1 MLRKGRIRTIAK
13 RLTRQSFRNA
23 HGFGFMGKT
32 GRLMIALLAFVL
44 AMFPFETW
52 HPLNAQDPSPA
63 PSGSMMPPENLP
75 RVVGPGVLPDLM
87 YMRNSKGEEILVPR
101 ARYEDFERLLME
113 TELGGEGLTATP
125 SLNQLDLVI
134 EPVTDYAKIQVR
146 GMISLK
152 KANRT
157 TWTVPIALSQLQWIP
172 GGKEGSGV
180 ANKQNDSNL
189 QETQESLDGLESISA
204 TAQANGY
211 LWRVGPGKSLQK
223 RLFVDAVC
231 KFVSTP
237 SGNTLRLDLPPAAT
251 VVKLKLPKGDWDLN
265 ATGGGNEVVE
275 PFQIQGEHSIAI
287 VRTSANSI
295 NLTWSRKTTRDA
307 IAAVEIR
314 SQTKFSPSGDTNRW
328 RADSAIAIRGP
339 AKLGGKRI
347 RWILPPQAILREAN
361 SDRIV
366 FSNYRLVKSSNAS
379 PSGNTDPP
387 TLVSDQP
394 SDFWWIEIDEAYG
407 RSELDL
413 NLEWELKRLP
423 NDSQVRF
430 EAPKLEGVDRHN
442 GTVEFSIPRINSID
456 WSPIGN
462 VQLVRQSQASDG
474 SESIVYTFQFEGQAA
489 GISTLWTTIAD
500 RPKITSQ
507 QRIEIRENQLI
518 LRGLIEFGS
527 DPIQLPLLQFEAEGW
542 KPERLALYPSD
553 IDVPLDSIPDAGKS
567 TAENPLG
574 GWSLPISS
582 NLWIRSSSKPR
593 ANASDSSRSDRPS
606 ESGPVGLGLGNP
618 FEILANSTDR
628 KESTSIWK
636 MEYLLSRTHSNES
649 KELSLSLPRLSWL
662 SQESQQRVSRTI
674 PGSLLIYSWPYR
686 LAADPKSSSG
696 LVETSLDRNMQ
707 QQVFSSGSGPW
718 PFLLQYQIADSAS
731 VSRWVGSRTRKGSFV
746 TAGLSAKVS
755 PVRDSIQWNLRW
767 DCSCLGSRPTSL
779 NIGLP
784 IDARSIDAK
793 QAISDLSVQID
804 NTAVPVEWID
814 PEVSI
819 PGYRWVKLSIPEVAI
834 DGSNRLDFLLEAKYI
849 SDQPLLKQLDQ
860 QVTLDLELAILE
872 SAKPTEQVLVETIAV
887 ATLDSDSLSLR
898 PFSESNQ
905 GIISIDPSEPR
916 VSLTA
921 NRRSSEPKSNVNI
934 EGEWIQTI
942 VNALEQR
949 DRYVVRFQTD
959 QKSISM
965 PTQGATIREA
975 EWMLDGQRAIIREDS
990 EKKGWAIVSLPDS
1003 NTLSETKAH
1012 VLEVFTTQSVPKGWF
1027 RKVQPIGPR
1036 FAPNPARAPL
1046 IWQIIVPRTE
1056 HLVSSTQNA
1065 LPMYRWRWRDL
1076 VLRRVGETSQ
1086 EQIEDR
1092 FGATKQPILARQVNQ
1107 YDLTSIASN
1116 QPLEASFVPSA
1127 VIWLPVSLFVLCIA
1141 TVIKDN
1147 RWIRWPW
1154 FWGLLLGGF
1163 FIFSQ
1168 LAWDIS
1174 LLVLQATV
1182 ASVGLAAIYTMTRW
1196 LMDRRARRR
1205 SIFVSRQYASSHSNA
1220 KASPGVRNSKKATS
1234 EDSALKSTV
1243 TVKTRESR

>member
-1 MLRKGRIRTIAK
+1 
-13 RLTRQSFRNA
+13 
-23 HGFGFMGKT
+23 
-32 GRLMIALLAFVL
+32 MIGLWAFVL
-44 AMFPFETW
+44 ALFPFEAW
-52 HPLNAQDPSPA
+52 HLLRAQEPSPA

-134 EPVTDYAKIQVR
+134 EPVSDYAKIQVQ

-157 TWTVPIALSQLQWIP
+157 IWTVPIALSQLQWIP
-172 GGKEGSGV
+172 PGNSGTGE
-180 ANKQNDSNL
+180 ANEQSDSNL
-189 QETQESLDGLESISA
+189 KETQQSLDGLESIFA

-211 LWRVGPGKSLQK
+211 LWRVGPGKSLRK
-223 RLFVDAVC
+223 KLFVDAVC

-251 VVKLKLPKGDWDLN
+251 IIKLKLPKGDWDLN

-275 PFQIQGEHSIAI
+275 PFQTQGEHSIAI

-307 IAAVEIR
+307 IAAVEVR

-328 RADSAIAIRGP
+328 RADSSLAIRGP
-339 AKLGGKRI
+339 VKLGGKRI
-347 RWILPPQAILREAN
+347 GWILPPQAILREAN

-366 FSNYRLVKSSNAS
+366 FSNYRLVKNSTPS

-387 TLVSDQP
+387 TLVSDKP
-394 SDFWWIEIDEAYG
+394 TDFWWIEIDEAYG

-413 NLEWELKRLP
+413 NLEWELTRLP

-518 LRGLIEFGS
+518 LRGMIEFSS

-542 KPERLALYPSD
+542 KPERVTLYPSD
-553 IDVPLDSIPDAGKS
+553 IDVPLESVSDAGKS
-567 TAENPLG
+567 TAENPPG
-574 GWSLPISS
+574 GWSLPISA
-582 NLWIRSSSKPR
+582 NLWIRSSTKPR
-593 ANASDSSRSDRPS
+593 ANAADSSRSDRPS
-606 ESGPVGLGLGNP
+606 ESSAVGTGLGNP

-628 KESTSIWK
+628 KESTSGWK
-636 MEYLLSRTHSNES
+636 MEYLLSRTLSNDS

-662 SQESQQRVSRTI
+662 SQESQQRVSRTT
-674 PGSLLIYSWPYR
+674 PGSLLVYSWTYR
-686 LAADPKSSSG
+686 LTADPKACNG
-696 LVETSLDRNMQ
+696 LVETSLDRTTQ
-707 QQVFSSGSGPW
+707 KQVFSTGSGPW

-731 VSRWVGSRTRKGSFV
+731 VSRWVGSRNRKGSFV
-746 TAGLSAKVS
+746 TANLSAKVS
-755 PVRDSIQWNLRW
+755 AVKDSIQWNLRW
-767 DCSCLGSRPTSL
+767 DCRCLGSRPTSL

-784 IDARSIDAK
+784 IDSRTTDAE

-804 NTAVPVEWID
+804 NTAVPVEWIG
-814 PEVSI
+814 PEVST
-819 PGYRWVKLSIPEVAI
+819 PGYRWAKLSIPEVAI
-834 DGSNRLDFLLEAKYI
+834 DGSNRLDFLLEVKYL
-849 SDQPLLKQLDQ
+849 SEQTLLKQLDP
-860 QVTLDLELAILE
+860 QVNLDLELAILE
-872 SAKPTEQVLVETIAV
+872 SSKPTEQVLVEAIAV
-887 ATLDSDSLSLR
+887 STLDSDSMSLA
-898 PFSESNQ
+898 PVSESTQ
-905 GIISIDPSEPR
+905 GFVSIDPNEPR
-916 VSLTA
+916 VFVTA
-921 NRRSSEPKSNVNI
+921 TRRSSEPKSNVNI

-965 PTQGATIREA
+965 PIQGATIREA
-975 EWMLDGQRAIIREDS
+975 EWMLDGQRASIREDS

-1036 FAPNPARAPL
+1036 FDPNPARAPL

-1076 VLRRVGETSQ
+1076 VLRRVGETTQ

-1127 VIWLPVSLFVLCIA
+1127 VIWLPVSLFVLCIT

-1205 SIFVSRQYASSHSNA
+1205 SIFVSRQYSSSQSNA
-1220 KASPGVRNSKKATS
+1220 KANAGARNSKKAIG

>member
-1 MLRKGRIRTIAK
+1 
-13 RLTRQSFRNA
+13 
-23 HGFGFMGKT
+23 
-32 GRLMIALLAFVL
+32 MIGLSALVL
-44 AMFPFETW
+44 ALFPFEAW
-52 HPLNAQDPSPA
+52 HLLRAQDPSPA

-134 EPVTDYAKIQVR
+134 EPVSDYAKIQVQ

-172 GGKEGSGV
+172 PGNTGTGE
-180 ANKQNDSNL
+180 ANEQSDSKL
-189 QETQESLDGLESISA
+189 KETQGSLDGLESIFA

-211 LWRVGPGKSLQK
+211 LWRVGPGNSLQK
-223 RLFVDAVC
+223 KLSVDAVC
-231 KFVSTP
+231 KFVSNP
-237 SGNTLRLDLPPAAT
+237 SGNALRLDLPPAAT
-251 VVKLKLPKGDWDLN
+251 VIKLKLPKGDWDLN

-275 PFQIQGEHSIAI
+275 PFQTQGEHSVAI

-307 IAAVEIR
+307 IAAVEVR
-314 SQTKFSPSGDTNRW
+314 SQTKFSPSGDSNRW
-328 RADSAIAIRGP
+328 RADSALAIRGP
-339 AKLGGKRI
+339 VKLGGKRI
-347 RWILPPQAILREAN
+347 RWILPTQAILREAN

-366 FSNYRLVKSSNAS
+366 FSNYRLVKSSNLS

-387 TLVSDQP
+387 TLVGDKP

-413 NLEWELKRLP
+413 NLEWELTRLP
-423 NDSQVRF
+423 SDSQVRF

-507 QRIEIRENQLI
+507 QRIEVRENQLI
-518 LRGLIEFGS
+518 LRGMIEFGS
-527 DPIQLPLLQFEAEGW
+527 DPIQLPLLQFEAQGW
-542 KPERLALYPSD
+542 KPERVTLYPSD
-553 IDVPLDSIPDAGKS
+553 IDVPLDSISDAGKS
-567 TAENPLG
+567 TEENSLG
-574 GWSLPISS
+574 GWSLPISA
-582 NLWIRSSSKPR
+582 NLWIRSSNKPR
-593 ANASDSSRSDRPS
+593 ANAAELSRSDRPG
-606 ESGPVGLGLGNP
+606 ESSAVGTGLGNP

-628 KESTSIWK
+628 KESTSSWK
-636 MEYLLSRTHSNES
+636 MEYLLSRTLSNDS

-662 SQESQQRVSRTI
+662 SQESQQRVSRAT
-674 PGSLLIYSWPYR
+674 PGSLLVYSWPYR
-686 LAADPKSSSG
+686 LTADPNACEG
-696 LVETSLDRNMQ
+696 LVETSLDRVMQ
-707 QQVFSSGSGPW
+707 KQVFSSGSGPW
-718 PFLLQYQIADSAS
+718 PFLLQYQIADSTNI
-731 VSRWVGSRTRKGSFV
+731 SRWVGSRTRKGAFV
-746 TAGLSAKVS
+746 TANLSAKVS
-755 PVRDSIQWNLRW
+755 PVGDSIQWNLRW
-767 DCSCLGSRPTSL
+767 DCRCLGSRPTSL
-779 NIGLP
+779 KIGLP
-784 IDARSIDAK
+784 IDARTTDAE
-793 QAISDLSVQID
+793 QAVSDLSVHID
-804 NTAVPVEWID
+804 NTAVPVEWIG
-814 PEVSI
+814 PEVST
-819 PGYRWVKLSIPEVAI
+819 PGYRWAKLSIPEVAI
-834 DGSNRLDFLLEAKYI
+834 DGSNRLDFLLEVKYR
-849 SDQPLLKQLDQ
+849 SDQTLLKQFDQ
-860 QVTLDLELAILE
+860 QVNLDLEIAILE
-872 SAKPTEQVLVETIAV
+872 SAKPAEQVLVETIAV
-887 ATLDSDSLSLR
+887 GTLDSESLSLA
-898 PFSESNQ
+898 PVSESGR
-905 GIISIDPSEPR
+905 GIVSIDPNEPR

-921 NRRSSEPKSNVNI
+921 TRRTSEPKSNVNI

-965 PTQGATIREA
+965 PIQGATIREA
-975 EWMLDGQRAIIREDS
+975 EWMLDGQRAFIREDS

-1003 NTLSETKAH
+1003 NSFSETKAH

-1036 FAPNPARAPL
+1036 FVPNPARAPL

-1056 HLVSSTQNA
+1056 HLISSTQNA

-1076 VLRRVGETSQ
+1076 VLRRVGETTQ

-1127 VIWLPVSLFVLCIA
+1127 VIWLPVSLFVLCMA

-1168 LAWDIS
+1168 LAWDVS

-1182 ASVGLAAIYTMTRW
+1182 ASVGLAAIYTLTRW

-1205 SIFVSRQYASSHSNA
+1205 SIFVSRQYASSHNSA
-1220 KASPGVRNSKKATS
+1220 KANAGARNSKKGMG

>member
-1 MLRKGRIRTIAK
+1 
-13 RLTRQSFRNA
+13 
-23 HGFGFMGKT
+23 
-32 GRLMIALLAFVL
+32 MIGLSALVL
-44 AMFPFETW
+44 ALFPFEAW
-52 HPLNAQDPSPA
+52 HLLRAQDPSPA

-134 EPVTDYAKIQVR
+134 EPVSDYAKIQVQ

-172 GGKEGSGV
+172 PGNTGNRE
-180 ANKQNDSNL
+180 ANEQSDSKL
-189 QETQESLDGLESISA
+189 KETQESLDGLESIFA

-211 LWRVGPGKSLQK
+211 LWRVGPGNSLQK
-223 RLFVDAVC
+223 KLSVDAVC
-231 KFVSTP
+231 KFVSNP
-237 SGNTLRLDLPPAAT
+237 SGNALRLDLPPAAT
-251 VVKLKLPKGDWDLN
+251 VIKLKLPKGDWDLN

-275 PFQIQGEHSIAI
+275 PFQTQGEHSVAI

-307 IAAVEIR
+307 IAAVEVR
-314 SQTKFSPSGDTNRW
+314 SQTKFSPSGDSNRW
-328 RADSAIAIRGP
+328 RADSALAIRGP
-339 AKLGGKRI
+339 VKLGGKRI
-347 RWILPPQAILREAN
+347 RWILPTQAILREAN

-366 FSNYRLVKSSNAS
+366 FSNYRLVKSSTLS

-387 TLVSDQP
+387 TLVGDKP

-413 NLEWELKRLP
+413 NLEWELTRLP
-423 NDSQVRF
+423 SDSQVRF

-500 RPKITSQ
+500 RPKFTSQ
-507 QRIEIRENQLI
+507 QRIEVRENQLI
-518 LRGLIEFGS
+518 LRGMIEFGS
-527 DPIQLPLLQFEAEGW
+527 DPIQLPLLQFEAQGW
-542 KPERLALYPSD
+542 KPERVTLYPSD
-553 IDVPLDSIPDAGKS
+553 IDVPLDSISDAGKS
-567 TAENPLG
+567 TEENSLG
-574 GWSLPISS
+574 GWSLPISA
-582 NLWIRSSSKPR
+582 NLWIRSSNKPR
-593 ANASDSSRSDRPS
+593 ANAAELSRSDRPG
-606 ESGPVGLGLGNP
+606 ESSAVGTGLGNP

-628 KESTSIWK
+628 KESTSSWK
-636 MEYLLSRTHSNES
+636 IEYLLSRALSNDS

-662 SQESQQRVSRTI
+662 SQESQQRVSRAT
-674 PGSLLIYSWPYR
+674 PGSLLVYSWPYR
-686 LAADPKSSSG
+686 LTADPNACDG
-696 LVETSLDRNMQ
+696 LVETSLDRVMQ
-707 QQVFSSGSGPW
+707 KQVFSSGSGPW
-718 PFLLQYQIADSAS
+718 PFLLQYQIADSTNI
-731 VSRWVGSRTRKGSFV
+731 SRWVGSRTRKGSFV
-746 TAGLSAKVS
+746 TANLSAKVS

-767 DCSCLGSRPTSL
+767 DCRCLGSRPTSL
-779 NIGLP
+779 KIGLP
-784 IDARSIDAK
+784 IDARATDAE
-793 QAISDLSVQID
+793 QAVSDLSVHID
-804 NTAVPVEWID
+804 NSAVPVEWIG
-814 PEVSI
+814 PEVST
-819 PGYRWVKLSIPEVAI
+819 PGYRWAKLSIPEVAI
-834 DGSNRLDFLLEAKYI
+834 DGSNRLDFLLEVKYR
-849 SDQPLLKQLDQ
+849 SDQTLLKQFDQ
-860 QVTLDLELAILE
+860 QVNLDLDIAILE
-872 SAKPTEQVLVETIAV
+872 SAKPAEQVLVETIAV
-887 ATLDSDSLSLR
+887 GTLDSESLSLA
-898 PFSESNQ
+898 PVSESGR
-905 GIISIDPSEPR
+905 GIVSIDPNEPR

-921 NRRSSEPKSNVNI
+921 TRRTSDPKSNVNI

-965 PTQGATIREA
+965 PIQGATIREA
-975 EWMLDGQRAIIREDS
+975 EWMLDGQRAFIREDS

-1003 NTLSETKAH
+1003 NSFSETKAH

-1036 FAPNPARAPL
+1036 FVPNPARAPL

-1056 HLVSSTQNA
+1056 HLISSTQNA

-1076 VLRRVGETSQ
+1076 VLRRVGETTQ

-1127 VIWLPVSLFVLCIA
+1127 VIWLPVSLFVLCMA

-1182 ASVGLAAIYTMTRW
+1182 ASVGLAAIYTLTRW

-1205 SIFVSRQYASSHSNA
+1205 SIFVSRQYASSHNNA
-1220 KASPGVRNSKKATS
+1220 KANAGARNSKKGIG